1 MNRYLSTVSL
11 YIRSNLW
18 RVLAAALAAALL
30 CGILVYCYPSGE
42 YTDSAGVDP
51 ATGQEMLYT
60 SQYPTLDGVVKA
72 SGAPIAGAAGFVV
85 IVLFMSLTGCG
96 YGVKSAYTVRR
107 LRLGEK
113 KACLLWALYH
123 AALLVVYWA
132 ALAAALYTAL
142 TLRSH
147 QAAGESGYGVIG
159 PQTMLLLCYTDPF
172 LHRLFP
178 MQDIAVWAVDIA
190 SVLAVSL
197 STIHF
202 SYRQRCG
209 GFSVSVFFTAPC
221 VIAAFFCPLGS
232 GWNHVLLVLLLALAG
247 GALCDMMGGG
257 GDAAQAA

>member
-51 ATGQEMLYT
+51 VTGQEMLYT

-123 AALLVVYWA
+123 AVLLVVYWA

-147 QAAGESGYGVIG
+147 LAAGESGYGVIG

-221 VIAAFFCPLGS
+221 VIAAF
-232 GWNHVLLVLLLALAG
+232 LLLALAG

>member
-1 MNRYLSTVSL
+1 M
-11 YIRSNLW
+11 
-18 RVLAAALAAALL
+18 
-30 CGILVYCYPSGE
+30 
-42 YTDSAGVDP
+42 
-51 ATGQEMLYT
+51 
-60 SQYPTLDGVVKA
+60 
-72 SGAPIAGAAGFVV
+72 
-85 IVLFMSLTGCG
+85 
-96 YGVKSAYTVRR
+96 KSAYTVRR

-123 AALLVVYWA
+123 AVLLVVYWA

-147 QAAGESGYGVIG
+147 LAAGESGYGVIG

-209 GFSVSVFFTAPC
+209 GFSASVFFAAPC